1 MSIVNTDFNS
11 NSCAIN
17 KGPSGTGSIIEFSR
31 NRNSFAN
38 KAAEEVSS
46 EVNSAAAKSNVSNA
60 DLASEVVYFSRLQA
74 ISGAG
79 NYIVPARQNNPA
91 VTILNTSDPRFD
103 RTF

>member
-11 NSCAIN
+11 NSYSISN
-17 KGPSGTGSIIEFSR
+17 GPGASGSIIEFSR
-31 NRNSFAN
+31 IKNGFAD
-38 KAAEEVSS
+38 KAAEAVSS

-79 NYIVPARQNNPA
+79 NYIPGRAKNPA
-91 VTILNTSDPRFD
+91 VTIFNTAGPRFD
-103 RTF
+103 RSF